1 MAPFFFAIFA
11 WSIIENYCKFERSSN
26 MATKIEYA
34 TLTIY
39 LSNGKTVEVKNVR
52 FDTMELT
59 DTNLTFKDLNQT
71 WYVIP
76 VNSLLY
82 YTFVMTD

>member
-1 MAPFFFAIFA
+1 
-11 WSIIENYCKFERSSN
+11 

-34 TLTIY
+34 RIMIY
-39 LSNGKTVEVKNVR
+39 LTNGSTVEVKDVR

-59 DTNLTFKDLNQT
+59 DTSLTFRDLDQT

-76 VNSLLY
+76 VDSLMY

>member
-1 MAPFFFAIFA
+1 
-11 WSIIENYCKFERSSN
+11 

-39 LSNGKTVEVKNVR
+39 LSNGSEIVVTNVR

-59 DTNLTFKDLNQT
+59 NANLTFKDLDQV

-76 VNSLLY
+76 VDSLMY
-82 YTFVMTD
+82 YTFVITD

>member
-1 MAPFFFAIFA
+1 
-11 WSIIENYCKFERSSN
+11 

-34 TLTIY
+34 ILMIY
-39 LSNGKTVEVKNVR
+39 LSNGKTMEVKNVR

-59 DTNLTFKDLNQT
+59 DTMLTFKDLDQT

-76 VNSLLY
+76 VDSLMY
-82 YTFVMTD
+82 YTFVITD

>member
-1 MAPFFFAIFA
+1 
-11 WSIIENYCKFERSSN
+11 

-34 TLTIY
+34 ILMIY
-39 LSNGKTVEVKNVR
+39 LTNGKTVEVVNVR

-59 DTNLTFKDLNQT
+59 DTSLTFKDLDQT

-76 VNSLLY
+76 VDSLMY

>member
-1 MAPFFFAIFA
+1 
-11 WSIIENYCKFERSSN
+11 

-39 LSNGKTVEVKNVR
+39 LSNRSDMTVRNVR
-52 FDTMELT
+52 FDTIELT
-59 DTNLTFKDLNQT
+59 NISLTFKDLDQV
-71 WYVIP
+71 WYAIP
-76 VNSLLY
+76 IDSLMY

>member
-1 MAPFFFAIFA
+1 
-11 WSIIENYCKFERSSN
+11 

-34 TLTIY
+34 ILMIY
-39 LSNGKTVEVKNVR
+39 LSNGKTMEVKNVR

-59 DTNLTFKDLNQT
+59 DTMLTFKDLDQT

-76 VNSLLY
+76 VDSLMY
-82 YTFVMTD
+82 YTFIITD